1 MNVALEEWLN
11 RWWRPLL
18 VLGVGLHV
26 TTLFGSITEPDSALY
41 ATVAKHMAQTG
52 DLINLVAYRGDWLDK
67 PHFLFWVTS
76 TSMRLFGVNEIAWR
90 LPALGFFFLGVHYT
104 WRIGVL
110 LFNAS
115 VARLAVLLLLAA
127 EHTVLSNA
135 DVRAEPF
142 LLGLIA
148 GAVFHLLSVH
158 HGTKERW
165 LPHLIAGA
173 FFTAAAMSTKGP
185 FLVVPIGG
193 AVIAHD
199 WRKWL
204 DPRWL
209 WGLVLVGLFLVPE
222 LAALYLQFDAHP
234 EKVMFGRTGVSGV
247 RFFFWDSQFGRF
259 LNTGPLKGSGDPTYF
274 FHVVLWAFLPWSLW
288 LYLAAGARVRDFI
301 KKKQS
306 LWGNREWYPWA
317 GALLTM
323 LVFTASRSQL
333 PHYLNIVFPFFALAV
348 AAWLARLEN
357 TKWAV
362 ALGSAITIGMP
373 LATAGLLFIVE
384 PTHFAWVIGAVLAA
398 CAASFF
404 LFRGLTLQ
412 ATLGRAF
419 VGAVAVNLA
428 LLHCYLPFLLQH
440 QVGREAAA
448 LANTLPP
455 LPTALVEVESRTFAF
470 HLHGPEVVNW
480 TADDTKKMTATGPA
494 RVLMAAATTTAL
506 QERGLT
512 VKVLGRW
519 DYFHVSMP
527 TRTFLS
533 ARTRASV
540 VQPWVLA
547 EVSVS
552 GEASRSPGTRKE

>member
-1 MNVALEEWLN
+1 MNAALEEWLN

-41 ATVAKHMAQTG
+41 ATVAKHMAETG

-67 PHFLFWVTS
+67 PHFLFWMAS

-90 LPALGFFFLGVHYT
+90 LPALGFFLLGVHYT

-110 LFNAS
+110 LFNAT
-115 VARLAVLLLLAA
+115 VARLAVLLLLVA

-135 DVRAEPF
+135 DVRAEPY

-148 GAVFHLLSVH
+148 AAVFHLLSVH
-158 HGTKERW
+158 HGAKERW

-199 WRKWL
+199 WRKLL

-209 WGLVLVGLFLVPE
+209 LGLVLVGIFLIPE
-222 LAALYLQFDAHP
+222 LAALYLQYDAHP
-234 EKVMFGRTGVSGV
+234 EKVMFGKTGVSGV

-259 LNTGPLKGSGDPTYF
+259 LNTGPLKGSGDPSYF

-288 LYLAAGARVRDFI
+288 MYLAAGSRVRDLI
-301 KKKQS
+301 KKKPS
-306 LWGNREWYPWA
+306 VWGNRELYPWG

-323 LVFTASRSQL
+323 LVFSASRSQL

-357 TKWAV
+357 TRVAV
-362 ALGSAITIGMP
+362 GLGLAITIGMP
-373 LATAGLLFIVE
+373 LATAGLLWLVA
-384 PTHFAWVIGAVLAA
+384 PTHHLFVIAAVLAISG
-398 CAASFF
+398 ASFF
-404 LFRGLTLQ
+404 VFRGMTLQ

-428 LLHCYLPFLLQH
+428 LLHCYLPFLLRH
-440 QVGREAAA
+440 QVGREAAE
-448 LANTLPP
+448 LANALPP

-470 HLHGPEVVNW
+470 HLRGPEVVNW
-480 TADDTKKMTATGPA
+480 TVDDTKKMTALTGPA
-494 RVLMAAATTTAL
+494 RVLMAAATQSAL
-506 QERGLT
+506 EERGLT
-512 VKVLGRW
+512 VKVLGSW
-519 DYFHVSMP
+519 DSFHVSMP
-527 TRTFLS
+527 TRTFLRAS
-533 ARTRASV
+533 TRASV

-547 EVSVS
+547 DVSVT
-552 GEASRSPGTRKE
+552 ER